1 MQILFYVFIFIL
13 GLLFWSFSSVLITR
27 LKTWEK
33 GIMNWRSHCPKCN
46 HTLSFF
52 DLCPVFSYI
61 FRKWK
66 CAYCSEKIS
75 IMYPVLELVM
85 WLFFLA
91 SSYFLIDFSLILS
104 WNSSEI
110 IKLFFFL
117 FITFISV
124 IIAVYDIIYLEIH
137 DWIILTWIIVS
148 LIFIILGTLNPDF
161 NIINTL
167 FYWTKP
173 LDINIFSILLWISI
187 LVLLYVIIFSWLKE
201 IYDLIIIWLSISSII
216 AFKYYFQIE
225 IVSSIAIIG
234 AIIGALWLFTFLY
247 LQHIVWVFLHK
258 IEKMKNVEEENYR
271 FENGIIWAW
280 DLRIAIFVWLLL
292 WRFYTIVWWFL
303 TYIIG
308 SIVWIFVIILS
319 ILKWKSATWL
329 VVPFWPFLI
338 VWLLFTLY
346 FQSYITELIQKF
358 FSY

>member
-1 MQILFYVFIFIL
+1 MQILFYGFIFIL
-13 GLLFWSFSSVLITR
+13 GLMFWSFSSVLITR
-27 LKTWEK
+27 LKTGEK
-33 GIMNWRSHCPKCN
+33 GIMNGRSHCPKCN
-46 HTLSFF
+46 HTLSFL
-52 DLCPVFSYI
+52 DLFPVFSYI

-66 CAYCSEKIS
+66 CAYCSKKIS
-75 IMYPVLELVM
+75 IMYPFLELVM

-104 WNSSEI
+104 WNLLEI

-117 FITFISV
+117 FITFISL
-124 IIAVYDIIYLEIH
+124 IIAVYDILYLEIQ

-148 LIFIILGTLNPDF
+148 LIFIIIWTLDPSF

-167 FYWTKP
+167 SYWGQTQF
-173 LDINIFSILLWISI
+173 INISSILLWTSI

-201 IYDLIIIWLSISSII
+201 IYDLILIWLSISSII

-225 IVSSIAIIG
+225 IVSSVTIIWAILW
-234 AIIGALWLFTFLY
+234 ALWLFTFLY
-247 LQHIVWVFLHK
+247 LQHFLWIVLHK
-258 IEKMKNVEEENYR
+258 IEKLRKIDEENYR

-308 SIVWIFVIILS
+308 SIVGIFIIILS
-319 ILKWKSATWL
+319 ILKWKKTTWL
-329 VVPFWPFLI
+329 IVPFWPFLI
-338 VWLLFTLY
+338 FWLLFTLY
-346 FQSYITELIQKF
+346 FQNFIIDIVQNF
-358 FSY
+358 FVY